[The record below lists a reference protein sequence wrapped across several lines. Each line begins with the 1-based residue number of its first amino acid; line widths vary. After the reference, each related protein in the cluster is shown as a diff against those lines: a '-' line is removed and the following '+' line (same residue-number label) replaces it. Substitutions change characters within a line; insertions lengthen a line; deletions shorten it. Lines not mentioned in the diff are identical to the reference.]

1 MIPKS
6 WQPLTREQMAWRA
19 AQDLKEGDYV
29 NLGIGIPT
37 LAASYVPPDR
47 EVIFH
52 SENGILGMG
61 PKPEPGKE
69 DPNMVDAGK
78 NKTTLV
84 PGGCFVHHAD
94 AFLMIRGGHL
104 DVSLLGA
111 FEVSESGD
119 LANWTTEDPAFPPGV
134 GGAMDL
140 AVGARAI
147 RVIMEHTSKRGEPR
161 ILKACTYPLT
171 AAACVKRIYTNLA
184 VIDVTPRGLLVIEMI
199 AGMTL
204 ERLQAST
211 EPSLKLVPDWQVLA
225 PPEAP
230 EARAA

>member
-1 MIPKS
+1 MT
-6 WQPLTREQMAWRA
+6 PLTREQMAWRA
-19 AQDLKEGDYV
+19 AQDLPEGAYV

-37 LAASYVPPDR
+37 LAASYVPEGR

-69 DPNMVDAGK
+69 DPYMVDAGK

-84 PGGCFVHHAD
+84 SGGCFVHHAD
-94 AFLMIRGGHL
+94 AFLMIRGGHI

-111 FEVSESGD
+111 FEVSEKGD

-140 AVGARAI
+140 AAGAKEV
-147 RVIMEHTSKRGEPR
+147 RVIMEHSSRKGAPR
-161 ILKACTYPLT
+161 ILKACSYPLT
-171 AAACVKRIYTNLA
+171 APACVKRIYTNLA
-184 VIDVTPRGLLVIEMI
+184 VIDVTEQGLLVLEMVP
-199 AGMTL
+199 GMTL
-204 ERLQAST
+204 ERLQAVT
-211 EPSLKLVPDWQVLA
+211 EPKLQLADGCRTLA
-225 PPEAP
+225 PPQAQ
-230 EARAA
+230 AA

>member
-1 MIPKS
+1 
-6 WQPLTREQMAWRA
+6 MAWRA
-19 AQDLKEGDYV
+19 AQDLREGDYV

-37 LAASYVPPDR
+37 LAASYVPAGR

-69 DPNMVDAGK
+69 DPYMVDAGK
-78 NKTTLV
+78 NLTTLAT
-84 PGGCFVHHAD
+84 GGCFVHHAD

-111 FEVSESGD
+111 FEVSETGD

-147 RVIMEHTSKRGEPR
+147 RVIMDHTSKKGEPR
-161 ILKACTYPLT
+161 ILEDLHLSADRGRLRQ
-171 AAACVKRIYTNLA
+171 AHLHQ
-184 VIDVTPRGLLVIEMI
+184 PRGDRRDA
-199 AGMTL
+199 AGL
-204 ERLQAST
+204 AGHGNDRLT
-211 EPSLKLVPDWQVLA
+211 
-225 PPEAP
+225 
-230 EARAA
+230 